1 MFGVVFP
8 VVVVSIFRE
17 VFATGTFLALGFS
30 IHAFVIPFAATVGI
44 LLNASAVVLLLVTA
58 VVFAF
63 VIFEDAFAVLLLLV
77 IFVIFVVFG
86 VVIFVVLWV
95 VCPFLS
101 DGFLFIV
108 DLAVVIVEGLV
119 MASLLTGFVEFILVA
134 LFVTKSGTVLATS
147 LFAAIAVAV
156 EMVLVFGECPLADPF
171 AVSCISLP
179 PEIGKLRIN

>member
-30 IHAFVIPFAATVGI
+30 ILAFVIPFAATVGI

-77 IFVIFVVFG
+77 IFVMFVVFG

-147 LFAAIAVAV
+147 LYAAIAVAV